1 MKLNL
6 ALCGDWESC
15 QRGVKS
21 SRESRLFAIQVEK
34 RLETSQKT
42 NAAALMGSKSDCV
55 EGIPNAISQEVQES
69 TNERA
74 NEQQDEIVQV
84 A

>member
-1 MKLNL
+1 M
-6 ALCGDWESC
+6 
-15 QRGVKS
+15 
-21 SRESRLFAIQVEK
+21 EK